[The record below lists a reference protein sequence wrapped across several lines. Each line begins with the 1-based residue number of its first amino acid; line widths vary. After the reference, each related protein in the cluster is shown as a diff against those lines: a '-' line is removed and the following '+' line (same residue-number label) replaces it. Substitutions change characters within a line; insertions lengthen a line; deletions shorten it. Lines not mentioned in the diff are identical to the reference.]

1 MGIVSGS
8 IPNLINGVS
17 QQPFALRLASQAE
30 RQLNAYSSVAE
41 GLTKRPPTRHVAK
54 LSGAQLGPVYL
65 HRINRDVGE
74 RYIVMVSNG
83 DLQVWGIDGTPRT
96 VNFPNGRGYLASAS
110 ANFAAV
116 TVADYTFIVNKDVT
130 VGLTAETQ
138 GTRGTEALVY
148 VKQGNY
154 ATTYNVILDNA
165 AVYSLSTG
173 TTDGTEIQTGNIA
186 SKLAAKINANPDFTA
201 GQIGSTLHITRK
213 NGGDFAISTSDTLGD
228 NAMLCMKKA
237 TQSFTNLPVRAV
249 SGYQVEI
256 TGAVSNGYD
265 NFFVQYDDT
274 TGQAVNSGVWRE
286 IAKPGRQIALD
297 PNTMPWVLVREAN
310 GTFTCKP
317 ATWAKCKAGS
327 NTALPQASFV
337 GRRLADV
344 FFYRNRLGFIADENV
359 VFSRSADYFNFW
371 RATARQLLDTDPVDV
386 AVSHVKVSILRHAIA
401 FNESLLLFSDQTQFV
416 LSSGDTLTPGSV
428 SINPTTEFE
437 TALGAKPVGAGSFVY
452 FCTNRGGFTG
462 VREYYVDGQS
472 KTNNANDVTSHVPRY
487 ITGAVSKLCASTNES
502 ILLAISAGERNVLYA
517 YKYYYSGQEKVQ
529 SSWSRWA
536 LGGADVIL
544 SADFIE
550 STLYLVVQRADGVY
564 LDAMLIEPAATD
576 SDMPYIVHLDRR
588 TLAGQMVNV
597 VYDSVNDETQFAL
610 PWAVPVGE
618 TLQFVC
624 RGLDG
629 NVVGRALT
637 PRLLQANRQVWAV
650 KGKVTRFFAGLQYR
664 MSYKFSP
671 FLIRQDAPGGG
682 QVATTEG
689 RLQIRKVL
697 INYADTGYFRVE
709 VTPLGRDTYT
719 TTFTGRTLG
728 ASTNVL
734 GQPAISTG
742 SFTFSVMSNNLQTE
756 IVLVN
761 DTPFPCRLL
770 NADWE
775 GQYSVRTKRIN

>member
-41 GLTKRPPTRHVAK
+41 GLTKRPPTKHVAK
-54 LSGAQLGPVYL
+54 LDDRQVGPVYL

-74 RYIVMVSNG
+74 RYVVMISNG
-83 DLQVWGIDGTPRT
+83 DLKVWTIDGQPRT
-96 VNFPNGRGYLASAS
+96 VNFPNGRGYLASGT

-130 VGLTAETQ
+130 VGLTGETQ
-138 GTRGTEALVY
+138 PTRGMEALVY

-154 ATTYNVILDNA
+154 ATTYNVILDNG
-165 AVYSLSTG
+165 AVYSLTTG
-173 TTDGTEIQTGNIA
+173 TTDGTEIQTQNIA
-186 SKLAAKINANPDFTA
+186 GRLAEKIRANADFA
-201 GQIGSTLHITRK
+201 ANQVGSTLHIFRK
-213 NGGDFAISTSDTLGD
+213 NGGDFNISTSDTLGD
-228 NAMLCMKKA
+228 NAMLCIKRA

-249 SGYQVEI
+249 GGYQVEI

-274 TGQAVNSGVWRE
+274 SGSAANTGIWRE

-297 PNTMPWVLVREAN
+297 ANTMPWILVREAN
-310 GTFTCKP
+310 GSFTCKP
-317 ATWAKCKAGS
+317 ADWAKCLAGS
-327 NTALPQASFV
+327 NKSLPQPSFV
-337 GRRLADV
+337 GRKLADV

-359 VFSRSADYFNFW
+359 IFSRSADYFNFW

-416 LSSGDTLTPGSV
+416 LSSGDALTPGSV
-428 SINPTTEFE
+428 AINPTTEFE
-437 TALGAKPVGAGSFVY
+437 TALKAKPVGAGSFVY
-452 FCTNRGGFTG
+452 FCTTRGAYTG

-502 ILLAISAGERNVLYA
+502 ILLALSAGEPNVLYA

-536 LGGADVIL
+536 LGGQDKIL

-550 STLYLVVQRADGVY
+550 SALYLIVQRVDGVY
-564 LDAMLIEPAATD
+564 LDVMNIEPGTTD
-576 SDMPYIVHLDRR
+576 TDMPYTVHLDRR

-597 VYDSVNDETQFAL
+597 VYRPATGETEFAL
-610 PWAVPVGE
+610 PWAVPVEE
-618 TLQFVC
+618 TLQVVC
-624 RGLDG
+624 RGGDG
-629 NVVGRALT
+629 NAVGRLLI

-650 KGKVTRFFAGLQYR
+650 KGNVSRFFAGIVYR

-671 FLIRQDAPGGG
+671 LIIRQDAPGGG

-697 INYADTGYFRVE
+697 INYAETGYFRVE

-728 ASTNVL
+728 AASNVL

-742 SFTFSVMSNNLQTE
+742 SFTFSVMSNNLQTD
-756 IVLVN
+756 IILVN